1 MELFDR
7 LNMRC
12 LQKGKRIYR
21 QSKTMISR
29 LSQSST
35 ERPPPL
41 VLPTP
46 RNSRTGLVQLYLGL
60 LAWNFVFFLLPGMV
74 LANNPN
80 TRGIPL
86 EPSEQMIDDLRF
98 LQEETVSIA
107 VLHEQPISEAPSN
120 VYVITDEDIRHS
132 GATDLPTVLRRVPG
146 MEVIQMTTADFNV
159 SVRGDNQPRANKLLV
174 LIDGRSIYED
184 IQGEVFWK
192 MIPVTLPEIKKI
204 EVLKGPAS
212 AVYGFNAFDGVINI
226 ITKSPKE
233 MKGSLVQVGGGE
245 FGTLSSAAVFAG
257 TNENLGYRVSIGRDQ
272 SNQWESRSLL
282 GFRVHKFNV
291 QTDYAISNLSTL
303 SISGGLAD
311 ANRYDGPIVS
321 TVTVQGEPSQGYA
334 KVEFRRPDFFIRAY
348 INRSVVPNFL
358 QTNPLL
364 PSTFVVTDLNGSSN
378 QSRKWNSYNLSGQ
391 HGISLGNSNRLT
403 YGMDYRHNS
412 VSSNF
417 LSESSQENRFGIY
430 IQDEWQV
437 TEKLSTTG
445 GIRVDLHTEINPVY
459 SPRIALIY
467 RLFPNHTLRGTIAL
481 AFRPPTLFETHTSSI
496 GGFFGIGTLAG
507 SKNLDPEQIT
517 SYELSYQG
525 WFFKHR
531 LRGRIDLFFNHISD
545 LIGSVA
551 IPAEGSSLFFING
564 GNADVYGGEASLE
577 FWPLPW
583 LSGFVNYSYQ
593 QIGQTLVGGVRR
605 GGPHFKINTGLRGE
619 WENGFT
625 AEAVLHHVGGASY
638 PISGTFAISPMLGGS
653 APPNV
658 RVNSY
663 TLVNLRG
670 GYLFWKDQLELAV
683 AVSNALN
690 DKHNEHPLGEIIGS
704 RVMGWLTFKFQ

>member
-1 MELFDR
+1 MINRLKRAYYFFSLALSRQRQAAINGFLIHLGSWIVCLTLFLPPQAVQANPGFTDG
-7 LNMRC
+7 LPE
-12 LQKGKRIYR
+12 
-21 QSKTMISR
+21 
-29 LSQSST
+29 SSSDQ
-35 ERPPPL
+35 
-41 VLPTP
+41 V
-46 RNSRTGLVQLYLGL
+46 
-60 LAWNFVFFLLPGMV
+60 M
-74 LANNPN
+74 
-80 TRGIPL
+80 
-86 EPSEQMIDDLRF
+86 DDLRF

-226 ITKSPKE
+226 ITKSPGE
-233 MKGSLVQVGGGE
+233 MKGAHVQVGGGE
-245 FGTLSSAAVFAG
+245 LGTLSSAAVYAG
-257 TNENLGYRVSIGRDQ
+257 KYDKLGYRLSIGRDQ
-272 SNQWESRSLL
+272 SNQWESRSSL

-291 QTDYAISNLSTL
+291 QTDYALSDLATL
-303 SISGGLAD
+303 SVSGGLAD

-334 KVEFRRPDFFIRAY
+334 KVEYKRPDFFIRAY
-348 INRSVVPNFL
+348 MNRSVVSNFL

-378 QSRKWNSYNLSGQ
+378 QSRKWHSYNLSGQ
-391 HGISLGNSNRLT
+391 HGITLGDSNRLT
-403 YGMDYRHNS
+403 YGMDYRHNT

-417 LSESSQENRFGIY
+417 LSQFGREDRFGMY
-430 IQDEWQV
+430 IQDEWQA
-437 TEKLSTTG
+437 TGKLSATG
-445 GIRVDLHTEINPVY
+445 GIRLDLHTEINPTY
-459 SPRIALIY
+459 SPRVALIY
-467 RLFPNHTLRGTIAL
+467 RLFPNHTIRGTIAL

-496 GGFFGIGTLAG
+496 GGFFGVGTLTG

-525 WFFKHR
+525 WFFKHKV
-531 LRGRIDLFFNHISD
+531 RGRIDLFFNHISD
-545 LIGSVA
+545 LIGSVDV
-551 IPAEGSSLFFING
+551 PVGSSSFVFANG
-564 GNADVYGGEASLE
+564 GEADIYGGEVSLE
-577 FWPLPW
+577 YWPLPW
-583 LSGFVNYSYQ
+583 LSGFLNYSYQ
-593 QIGQTLVGGVRR
+593 QIGQTLTGGVRR
-605 GGPHFKINTGLRGE
+605 GGPHFKINAGLRGE

-625 AEAVLHHVGGASY
+625 AEATLHHVGGATY
-638 PISGTFAISPMLGGS
+638 PINGTFAVGFSAFGGS
-653 APPNV
+653 PPPNT
-658 RVNSY
+658 RVASF

-670 GYLFWKDQLELAV
+670 GYTFWDDQLELAISV
-683 AVSNALN
+683 FNALN

-704 RVMGWLTFKFQ
+704 RTMGWLTFRFQ